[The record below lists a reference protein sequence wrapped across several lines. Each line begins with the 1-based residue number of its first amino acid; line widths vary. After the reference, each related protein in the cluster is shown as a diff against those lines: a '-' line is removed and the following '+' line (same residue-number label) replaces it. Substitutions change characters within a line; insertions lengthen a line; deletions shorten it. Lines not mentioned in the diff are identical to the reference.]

1 MSPMGSGG
9 RGTYSSQATNLA
21 KGSPSLAKRGTLG
34 LRQQDPVAACHK
46 NIWPNPMQALPGGCL
61 STWELPKIYY
71 SLSTGQDL
79 SYLQSLQAQSFPHI
93 PKTQLAQLSEPPKMD
108 KMDIYENPSEHY
120 ASINNYGIAGTVD
133 CSSHLEDGNSESLL
147 VQF

>member
-1 MSPMGSGG
+1 
-9 RGTYSSQATNLA
+9 
-21 KGSPSLAKRGTLG
+21 
-34 LRQQDPVAACHK
+34 
-46 NIWPNPMQALPGGCL
+46 MQALPGGCL

-71 SLSTGQDL
+71 SPPAGQDL

-120 ASINNYGIAGTVD
+120 ASINNYGIAG
-133 CSSHLEDGNSESLL
+133 
-147 VQF
+147 F

>member
-1 MSPMGSGG
+1 
-9 RGTYSSQATNLA
+9 
-21 KGSPSLAKRGTLG
+21 
-34 LRQQDPVAACHK
+34 
-46 NIWPNPMQALPGGCL
+46 MQALPGGCL

-71 SLSTGQDL
+71 SPPAGQDL

-120 ASINNYGIAGTVD
+120 ASINNYGIAG
-133 CSSHLEDGNSESLL
+133 C
-147 VQF
+147 